1 VVWEFQRRALEPP
14 SEVRDGT
21 FQSLQSIVR
30 SSSNNKARTMASK
43 DPTTQSNY
51 LDIYTTHI
59 SLDWLVDF
67 DKETI
72 SGSAIHKL
80 TVASSGV
87 NEVM

>member
-1 VVWEFQRRALEPP
+1 
-14 SEVRDGT
+14 
-21 FQSLQSIVR
+21 
-30 SSSNNKARTMASK
+30 MASK

>member
-1 VVWEFQRRALEPP
+1 MV
-14 SEVRDGT
+14 
-21 FQSLQSIVR
+21 
-30 SSSNNKARTMASK
+30 SK

-67 DKETI
+67 DKKII
-72 SGSAIHKL
+72 SGSATHKL
-80 TVASSGV
+80 AVASSSV